1 MNNKIILSIHHKY
14 SELILT
20 EKKTLEIRKSAPRR
34 GAWGGGAKDTVFLY
48 ETKANGGAGAVV
60 GFFSCGAYEATN
72 AFTLHAFNGKEELRR
87 SFITRSCLTED
98 ELVACPGLRYLRLAG
113 KYGCTLSE
121 TSHAFGLRLNTR
133 SAELAIFEVN
143 KKGLSSRK
151 LDKPR
156 SAFVLPINYI
166 YKYSTTAAKSQ

>member
-48 ETKANGGAGAVV
+48 ETKADGGAGAVV
-60 GFFSCGAYEATN
+60 GFFSCVAYEATN
-72 AFTLHAFNGKEELRR
+72 AFTLHDFNGKEELRR

-98 ELVACPGLRYLRLAG
+98 ELVAYAQDSAI
-113 KYGCTLSE
+113 YGWRVNMVVRFPKPRPLSD
-121 TSHAFGLRLNTR
+121 FGLTR
-133 SAELAIFEVN
+133 APQSWQYL
-143 KKGLSSRK
+143 K
-151 LDKPR
+151 
-156 SAFVLPINYI
+156 
-166 YKYSTTAAKSQ
+166 

>member
-48 ETKANGGAGAVV
+48 ETKADGGAGAVV
-60 GFFSCGAYEATN
+60 GFFSCVAYEATN
-72 AFTLHAFNGKEELRR
+72 AFTLHDFNGKEELRR

-98 ELVACPGLRYLRLAG
+98 ELVAYAQDSAI
-113 KYGCTLSE
+113 YG
-121 TSHAFGLRLNTR
+121 
-133 SAELAIFEVN
+133 
-143 KKGLSSRK
+143 
-151 LDKPR
+151 
-156 SAFVLPINYI
+156 
-166 YKYSTTAAKSQ
+166 